1 MNKVKLN
8 VLGISYSQTQ
18 TGAYALVLAE
28 ENGRRRIPI
37 IVGGFEAQAIAIQLE
52 GLKPPRPLTH
62 DLFLNFAHTFNID
75 LLEIT
80 VYKLEEGVFY
90 SKLTCDNGQRIIEI
104 DARTS
109 DAIALALRFKC
120 PIYTTEDIL
129 KKAGIILD
137 FEKEAAVQSAS
148 EQQPDSPPKNIKI
161 QDNSFTEDLKNNNL
175 QELKDLLNDAIM
187 EENYEKASL
196 IRDEINRRKK
206 E

>member
-120 PIYTTEDIL
+120 PIYTTEEIL

-137 FEKEAAVQSAS
+137 FEKESAVQPPA
-148 EQQPDSPPKNIKI
+148 EQNVPTRSIHVQDST
-161 QDNSFTEDLKNNNL
+161 FTDELKNNNL
-175 QELKDLLNDAIM
+175 QELKDLLNEAIS
-187 EENYEKASL
+187 EEDYEKASL

-206 E
+206 Q

>member
-28 ENGRRRIPI
+28 DNGRRRIPI

-120 PIYTTEDIL
+120 PIYTTEEIL

-137 FEKEAAVQSAS
+137 FEKEAAVQPGNDPITPSRS
-148 EQQPDSPPKNIKI
+148 IHIHDP
-161 QDNSFTEDLKNNNL
+161 SFADELKKNNL
-175 QELKDLLNDAIM
+175 QELKELLNEAIM
-187 EENYEKASL
+187 EENYEKASQ
-196 IRDEINRRKK
+196 IRDEINKRKK

>member
-1 MNKVKLN
+1 MSKIKLN

-28 ENGRRRIPI
+28 ENGKRRIPI

-62 DLFLNFAHTFNID
+62 DLFLNFARTFKIN
-75 LLEIT
+75 LLEVT

-90 SKLTCDNGQRIIEI
+90 SKLTCDNGRQIIEI

-120 PIYTTEDIL
+120 PIYTTEEIMR
-129 KKAGIILD
+129 KSGIILD
-137 FEKEAAVQSAS
+137 FEKEAQPRAKS
-148 EQQPDSPPKNIKI
+148 EPKTRKMEVEDDVPNEELGKI
-161 QDNSFTEDLKNNNL
+161 SS
-175 QELKDLLNDAIM
+175 QELKTLLDEAIK
-187 EENYEKASL
+187 EENYERASL
-196 IRDEINRRKK
+196 IRDEINRRKNK
-206 E
+206 

>member
-120 PIYTTEDIL
+120 PIYTTEEIL

-137 FEKEAAVQSAS
+137 FEKEAAVQTGS
-148 EQQPDSPPKNIKI
+148 ESVSQPRSIHV
-161 QDNSFTEDLKNNNL
+161 QDPSFADDLKKSNL
-175 QELKDLLNDAIM
+175 QELQDLLNEAIM
-187 EENYEKASL
+187 DENYEKASQ